1 MQQGLQLVGHIE
13 KVLERRFST
22 AIGALAPDAIHASM
36 HNDVGIFFA
45 IDTNVGSAECSV
57 SYNLKFKPIGAFA

>member
-1 MQQGLQLVGHIE
+1 MGHHE
-13 KVLERRFST
+13 FGHERRFST
-22 AIGALAPDAIHASM
+22 VIGRLAPDTIHASM

-45 IDTNVGSAECSV
+45 IDTNVGSAELSV